1 MSAPAFDDAT
11 TPASTRASAL
21 RHLLADPLGRFG
33 LALVLVILLTA
44 VFATVIAPYN
54 PAAIAIP
61 DRLQAPSLAHLF
73 GTDQLGRDVFSRVV
87 LGARIALEVALVAIS
102 LALALGGALGLAAGY
117 GPRWL
122 DNVLVLVFDTIRS
135 FPTIMFA
142 LALVT
147 LIGPSLQTV
156 IVIVVV
162 TFAPS
167 YGRIVRAQTQSLKH
181 AEYILAERSLGAGA
195 ARILAVHVVPNI
207 VGPLFILASMDIPVV
222 ITIEAGLSF
231 LGFGVRPPTPSWG
244 TVLNDGYAFIG
255 NTPWII
261 LAGGLPLVLSTL
273 GFTFLG
279 EALRDAIDP
288 RLRKEI

>member
-1 MSAPAFDDAT
+1 MSAPAFEETA
-11 TPASTRASAL
+11 PAPTRASAL

-33 LALVLVILLTA
+33 LVLVLLILFTA
-44 VFATVIAPYN
+44 VFANVIAPYN

-61 DRLQAPSLAHLF
+61 DRLQPPSLAHLF

-87 LGARIALEVALVAIS
+87 LGARIALEVALIAIS
-102 LALALGGALGLAAGY
+102 LALVLGGVLGLAAGY

-122 DNVLVLVFDTIRS
+122 DGLMVLVFDTIRS

-162 TFAPS
+162 TFTPS

-181 AEYILAERSLGAGA
+181 AEFIIAEQSLGAGA
-195 ARILAVHVVPNI
+195 ARILGIHVVPNI
-207 VGPLFILASMDIPVV
+207 IGPLFILASMDIPVV

>member
-1 MSAPAFDDAT
+1 MSAPVFDHIPIQA
-11 TPASTRASAL
+11 ARGSTWRRL
-21 RHLLADPLGRFG
+21 FADPLGRFG
-33 LALVLVILLTA
+33 LALVFAIVLTA
-44 VFATVIAPYN
+44 VLADWIAPYN
-54 PAAIAIP
+54 PTRIAIP
-61 DRLQAPSLAHLF
+61 EKLSGPSLAHFF

-87 LGARIALEVALVAIS
+87 VGTRIALEVAFVAVTLSVII
-102 LALALGGALGLAAGY
+102 GGILGLVAGY
-117 GPRWL
+117 GPRGL
-122 DNVLVLVFDTIRS
+122 DNAIVLVFDTVRS

-156 IVIVVV
+156 IVVIVAS
-162 TFAPS
+162 FAPG
-167 YGRIVRAQTQSLKH
+167 YGRLVRTQTLSLKQ
-181 AEYILAERSLGAGA
+181 AEFVFAERALGAGA
-195 ARILAVHVVPNI
+195 ARILAVHILPNVI
-207 VGPLFILASMDIPVV
+207 GPLLILASMDVPVA

-288 RLRKEI
+288 RLRKDP

>member
-1 MSAPAFDDAT
+1 MAPA
-11 TPASTRASAL
+11 PARASAL
-21 RHLLADPLGRFG
+21 RRLLSDSLGRFG
-33 LALVLVILLTA
+33 LVLVVAILLTA
-44 VFATVIAPYN
+44 IFANIIAPYN
-54 PAAIAIP
+54 PAAIAVP
-61 DRLQAPSLAHLF
+61 DRLQPPSLAHLF

-87 LGARIALEVALVAIS
+87 LGARIALEVALIAIS
-102 LALALGGALGLAAGY
+102 LALLLGGALGLAAGY

-122 DNVLVLVFDTIRS
+122 DAVLVLVFDTIRS

-147 LIGPSLQTV
+147 LIGPSLNTV

-181 AEYILAERSLGAGA
+181 ADFILAERSLGAGA
-195 ARILAVHVVPNI
+195 TRILAIHVVPNI
-207 VGPLFILASMDIPVV
+207 IGPLFILASMDIPVV

>member
-1 MSAPAFDDAT
+1 MAPA
-11 TPASTRASAL
+11 PTRASAL

-33 LALVLVILLTA
+33 LVLVLMILLTA
-44 VFATVIAPYN
+44 VFANVIAPYN

-61 DRLQAPSLAHLF
+61 DRLQGPSLAHLF

-87 LGARIALEVALVAIS
+87 LGARIALEVALIAIS

-122 DNVLVLVFDTIRS
+122 DNILVLVFDTIRS

-147 LIGPSLQTV
+147 LIGPSLETV

-181 AEYILAERSLGAGA
+181 AEFILAERSLGAGA